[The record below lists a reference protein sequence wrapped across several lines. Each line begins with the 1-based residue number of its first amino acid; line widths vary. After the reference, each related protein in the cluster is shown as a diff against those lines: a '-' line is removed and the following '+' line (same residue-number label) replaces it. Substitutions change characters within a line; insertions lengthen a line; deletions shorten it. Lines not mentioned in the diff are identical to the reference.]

1 MKYKESMSGTQS
13 KEKSALSSKL
23 KSTKLKVEA
32 TKPNSKVASLSKPA
46 FKPIGRQLTLT
57 ESLPIGSKVRSK
69 VKERLTPR
77 VKHGGIESKGKR
89 KTTRPFFAKAPMHI
103 VLYSERAKGSWSML
117 HRKHK
122 SAVTSMIY
130 VYAERFKVRVY
141 RAANVG
147 NHIHLLVKADEKKQ
161 LSDFLRVLAGR
172 VAITVSGARK
182 GIKRIGKFWDSLCWS
197 RLVNWGKD
205 FYHVQ
210 SYVLAN
216 ELETISKKH
225 REMILTAS
233 KYMVEKYGPE
243 EWLGATIRARE

>member
-1 MKYKESMSGTQS
+1 MSQIRPSKNRKYDIAPRSKMKYNKCMSGSGS
-13 KEKSALSSKL
+13 KPKSA
-23 KSTKLKVEA
+23 
-32 TKPNSKVASLSKPA
+32 SKPM
-46 FKPIGRQLTLT
+46 GRQLNLT